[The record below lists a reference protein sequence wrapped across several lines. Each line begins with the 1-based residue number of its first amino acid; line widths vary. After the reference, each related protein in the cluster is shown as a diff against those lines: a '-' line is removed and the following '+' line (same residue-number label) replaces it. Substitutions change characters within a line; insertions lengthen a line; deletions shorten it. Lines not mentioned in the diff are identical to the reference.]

1 MNKIK
6 KIVNAWI
13 CTIEDNN
20 VVPVFG
26 DIEIEAGVIK
36 KIVQKQNI
44 DSTKSNYKYTLDAEG
59 RVITIPLINFHDH
72 FYSRLSKGVPIK
84 GSMANFSLVLENLW
98 WKLDMMLD
106 LEMVKASTQMAA
118 IESIKNGVTYIFDHH
133 ASPAHTTGSL
143 SEIKNVLS
151 DFELNGV
158 LCFETSDRNGKKY
171 CLDALEENITFHKKE
186 SNEKFKGMLGL
197 HASFTLDDDTLSE
210 CKNIIEENNIGIHI
224 HLCEDKADRNI
235 SLRKYGKTP
244 LQRLSENNLLN
255 GRSILAHGVH
265 LTEEEYDIISASKT
279 AIVFNLDS
287 NLNNA
292 VGLPSLSSFPESV
305 TLLPGT
311 DGMHANIARSLKQM
325 FLIYRH
331 QGNSMNDAFSWFIK
345 NYFNQINYVNKYFP
359 KFSLLKTNDNAD
371 FIMWDYIPPT
381 PFHQNN
387 FWGHFIYGILERP
400 VHSVFQNGKVLMKNY
415 QLQFEN
421 IQSVNDNIT
430 RLGNILYK
438 MMDKAD

>member
-1 MNKIK
+1 MSEIK

-13 CTIEDNN
+13 CTIKDNN
-20 VVPVFG
+20 VIPVYG
-26 DIEIEAGVIK
+26 DLEIEAGRISN
-36 KIVQKQNI
+36 IVQKQNI
-44 DSTKSNYKYTLDAEG
+44 NTAKANREDMLDAEG

-72 FYSRLSKGVPIK
+72 FYSRLAKGVPIK
-84 GSMANFSLVLENLW
+84 GSMENFPLILENLW

-106 LEMVKASTQMAA
+106 LEMVKASAQMAA

-151 DFELNGV
+151 DYELNGV

-171 CLDALEENITFHKKE
+171 CQDALRENISFCKNE

-197 HASFTLDDDTLSE
+197 HASFTLDDDTLFE
-210 CKNIIEENNIGIHI
+210 CKNIVQKNNIGIHI

-235 SLRKYGKTP
+235 SLKKYSNTP
-244 LQRLSENNLLN
+244 VERLAENNLLN
-255 GRSILAHGVH
+255 EKSILAHGVH
-265 LTEEEYDIISASKT
+265 LTEEEYDIISANKT
-279 AIVFNLDS
+279 AMVFNLDS

-292 VGLPSLSSFPESV
+292 VGLPSLSSFPNNL
-305 TLLPGT
+305 TMLPGT

-345 NYFNQINYVNKYFP
+345 NYFNQINFVKKYFP
-359 KFSLLKTNDNAD
+359 KFSSLQTNDNAD

-400 VHSVFQNGKVLMKNY
+400 VHSVFQNGKVLMKNF
-415 QLQFEN
+415 QLQFN
-421 IQSVNDNIT
+421 DIHSVNENIT
-430 RLGNILYK
+430 RQGNRLYK
-438 MMDKAD
+438 MMDEAD